1 MAETVN
7 QENNTT
13 TPEEQKTFTQDE
25 LNAIVGER
33 LKRES
38 AKYADYEDLKAKAQ
52 KFDEYTESQK
62 TELEKANEKTASLE
76 AELTSLKK
84 ANEVRDMREKVAK
97 EKGVPVDLLTG
108 DTEEECAAF
117 ADKLNGYKKPGTYP
131 NVKDGGEVKG
141 NSGKTT
147 RGQFADWFGSIS

>member
-84 ANEVRDMREKVAK
+84 ANEVREMREKVAK

-117 ADKLNGYKKPGTYP
+117 ADKLK
-131 NVKDGGEVKG
+131 
-141 NSGKTT
+141 
-147 RGQFADWFGSIS
+147 A

>member
-38 AKYADYEDLKAKAQ
+38 DKYADYEDLKAKAQ

-84 ANEVRDMREKVAK
+84 ANEVREMREKVAK

-117 ADKLNGYKKPGTYP
+117 ADKLNAYKKPGTYP

-147 RGQFADWFGSIS
+147 RDQFADWFGSLN

>member
-1 MAETVN
+1 MAD
-7 QENNTT
+7 TT

-25 LNAIVGER
+25 LNALVGER
-33 LKRES
+33 LRRES

-76 AELTSLKK
+76 AELTSLKR
-84 ANEVRDMREKVAK
+84 ANEVREMREKVAK

-117 ADKLNGYKKPGTYP
+117 ADKLNAYKKPGTYP

-147 RGQFADWFGSIS
+147 RDQFADWFGSLN

>member
-7 QENNTT
+7 QEDNTT

-33 LKRES
+33 LRRES
-38 AKYADYEDLKAKAQ
+38 AKYADYEDLKEKAQ

-76 AELTSLKK
+76 AELTSLKR
-84 ANEVRDMREKVAK
+84 ANEVREMREKVAK

-117 ADKLNGYKKPGTYP
+117 ADKLNAYKKPGTYP

-147 RGQFADWFGSIS
+147 RDQFADWFGSLN